1 LNAEKLRLQM
11 DTLKITVADVALIS
25 GTTRR
30 AVEKWR
36 SGEHPPP
43 KLLDLILTALI
54 EQKISIDWISGVLFP
69 EPPQ

>member
-1 LNAEKLRLQM
+1 MNAEKLRLQM
-11 DTLKITVADVALIS
+11 NTLKITVADVALIS

-54 EQKISIDWISGVLFP
+54 EQKIDLEWVADVLYP
-69 EPPQ
+69 KQPQ

>member
-11 DTLKITVADVALIS
+11 NTLKITVADVALIS

-54 EQKISIDWISGVLFP
+54 EQKIDLEWVADVLYP
-69 EPPQ
+69 KQPQ

>member
-1 LNAEKLRLQM
+1 MNAEKLRLQM

-54 EQKISIDWISGVLFP
+54 EQKIDLEWVADVLYP
-69 EPPQ
+69 KQPQ